1 MLCHRVTTHR
11 HDTNT
16 IRTRG
21 ARARTPPKSTKQRH
35 TCAQLLAP
43 LRARG
48 GTARARGMRTQRY
61 PAALQTPRS
70 TRAPARERRNPTR
83 AQNTCKTSPP
93 KRHSNAPPVG
103 RQREHD
109 SPPCS
114 GVNPGPSR
122 SETVARHAEKARP
135 PAGRPHRANAAAPES
150 TTATN
155 RDPACRSHLKPG
167 TPPCT
172 SGRARITSARARPL
186 KPSGSCTSP
195 ATREAETV

>member
-1 MLCHRVTTHR
+1 MHPR
-11 HDTNT
+11 
-16 IRTRG
+16 
-21 ARARTPPKSTKQRH
+21 RARPNATQKHQTE
-35 TCAQLLAP
+35 TNM
-43 LRARG
+43 RATSCP
-48 GTARARGMRTQRY
+48 TARAGRHCTRTRHADTEVSGGPPNTQKHAR
-61 PAALQTPRS
+61 PGPRKAQPH
-70 TRAPARERRNPTR
+70 TRPKHV
-83 AQNTCKTSPP
+83 QNASPP
-93 KRHSNAPPVG
+93 KRQSNAPPVAQ
-103 RQREHD
+103 QREND
-109 SPPCS
+109 QPPYS